1 MTVKNTSDIPTLWG
15 SFLSGDD
22 NAFAGIYHSFAPDLL
37 SYGKKLISANNLVS
51 DALQEIFLDLYL
63 KRDKA
68 HIPVSN
74 LKAYLFTSLKNTIRK
89 KQIRNK
95 RFENKEVNDK
105 LLGEFNIEYSFQDQL
120 INIEISEEK
129 QTRLQKAIITLS
141 PGQKEIIY
149 LKFEQGLEYPEIAQ
163 LMSITIESARKQL
176 YRALLSLRHVLDNEV
191 FLTLFTYFRKKV

>member
-1 MTVKNTSDIPTLWG
+1 MTVKNTSDIPSLWG

-22 NAFAGIYHSFAPDLL
+22 KAFAGIYHSFAPDLL
-37 SYGKKLISANNLVS
+37 SYGKKLSSDNNLVS

-63 KRDKA
+63 KRNKS

-120 INIEISEEK
+120 ITMEISEEK
-129 QTRLQKAIITLS
+129 QARLQKAITTLS

-191 FLTLFTYFRKKV
+191 FLTLFTYFRKKI